1 MVIIIIV
8 ITKIWQSQ
16 TTIKKQTKVSFN
28 AAATDSNDKSLHHL
42 TILIS
47 QIQTKAEAMMTIVVM
62 YSKRKL
68 RLTRIIMIVSIMYV
82 YIHVQHSVYLYIYNT
97 TTFDI
102 FFYLITLLISLKS
115 VPVWSVVMYDNNTYI
130 FMTNHLPVLQ
140 TQIARLLHYYS
151 PGNI

>member
-1 MVIIIIV
+1 MLQQPIAM
-8 ITKIWQSQ
+8 T
-16 TTIKKQTKVSFN
+16 N
-28 AAATDSNDKSLHHL
+28 LLHHL

-47 QIQTKAEAMMTIVVM
+47 QIQTIAEAMMTIVVM

-68 RLTRIIMIVSIMYV
+68 RLTRIIMIVHIMYV
-82 YIHVQHSVYLYIYNT
+82 YIHVQQLSISIYIQHHNFRYFLLFNNS
-97 TTFDI
+97 FDI
-102 FFYLITLLISLKS
+102 SES